1 MIERLDPDLGCRVIA
16 AALDGEGAL
25 AGVGEEIVWRER
37 VHKGWVK
44 ELGAFQAGE
53 GKNDGLEVAGFEFA
67 DAGVDV
73 AADVVDFQV
82 GADGQELTAAA
93 EGACA
98 DFGSGRKIAERFG
111 AGGDQDIADIFA
123 LRDSGDG
130 KVGLLDQ
137 RHRHR
142 HVFEAV
148 DYEIDFV
155 IEEGLFQLADEE
167 PFAPQL
173 VEGAIGDLIAGSF
186 ESCDGDIEL
195 WVEAIELV
203 YDELGLSERE
213 RRAAGAQTQ
222 GCWSLTGH
230 DADSSV
236 RAQRKPSPL
245 PSLRVL
251 GEGVAGEASWLGQF
265 L

>member
-1 MIERLDPDLGCRVIA
+1 MTPQIIA
-16 AALDGEGAL
+16 IREIAILTTSIPNHFL
-25 AGVGEEIVWRER
+25 APFYVCSTQSQPTYHISR
-37 VHKGWVK
+37 
-44 ELGAFQAGE
+44 
-53 GKNDGLEVAGFEFA
+53 
-67 DAGVDV
+67 
-73 AADVVDFQV
+73 
-82 GADGQELTAAA
+82 
-93 EGACA
+93 
-98 DFGSGRKIAERFG
+98 
-111 AGGDQDIADIFA
+111 DIK
-123 LRDSGDG
+123 S
-130 KVGLLDQ
+130 
-137 RHRHR
+137 
-142 HVFEAV
+142 
-148 DYEIDFV
+148 
-155 IEEGLFQLADEE
+155 
-167 PFAPQL
+167 
-173 VEGAIGDLIAGSF
+173 DLIAGSF

-251 GEGVAGEASWLGQF
+251 GEGVGGEASWLGQF